1 MTDLL
6 SIYSENFE
14 DIFKEEQNEY
24 STTFRA
30 FEIESNKSV
39 FLKIYDKR
47 LIEEGPKDLIL
58 KQIENEKKLTYL
70 CKSDNIIEL
79 YKTLETNISIIF
91 VYELCDY
98 NLLDYLSENG
108 EFMNKKNFFIKI
120 VHSIAKALK
129 VLNDNKVIH
138 RDIKPNN
145 IYIKNIDNNN
155 IEENCIL

>member
-91 VYELCDY
+91 VYEFCDY

-108 EFMNKKNFFIKI
+108 EFMNKKIFF
-120 VHSIAKALK
+120 
-129 VLNDNKVIH
+129 
-138 RDIKPNN
+138 
-145 IYIKNIDNNN
+145 Y
-155 IEENCIL
+155 